1 MPNFETINEA
11 FKTLNLKESF
21 DTAELHYNYN
31 HGIQNIDDNGKSY
44 HGHAAK
50 NTAEFQEA
58 IKNKDLV
65 YLMPNI
71 DVYKNAAKELADA
84 PTADVNITTT
94 KTGVVA
100 FAGTKDVEWGSDF
113 TYKIRFKS
121 KYISKEYITS
131 VIGGGNSFI
140 ANVMFDS
147 YKNTFN
153 TDQFCDVV
161 IFKNDKRQLTTNK
174 SIVSFYPAKLSRI
187 EKLIRDCNVYTDKRN
202 TAETNIKEQ
211 ILVVQNPC
219 SKDKLDFIV
228 VKPLSITSKNLTRK
242 GGVDNMTIYNS
253 GVFYSPSKNEHV
265 IFKLDDEINKQLKD
279 DDDKTYSKAS
289 KLTAVAKDTFKLA
302 ATKKIFNT
310 EYTGSDN
317 FRQRYVNDLIS
328 VWASDLASAIDFIY
342 KEPSIRYNIYKKYGV
357 KEIDDYYKYQNIL
370 RDIKSNITYQW
381 KKTADYGD

>member
-1 MPNFETINEA
+1 MPNFETISEA
-11 FKTLNLKESF
+11 FKALNLKESF

-50 NTAEFQEA
+50 NTTEFQEA

-71 DVYKNAAKELADA
+71 DIYENAAKELADA
-84 PTADVNITTT
+84 PTADVNTTTT
-94 KTGVVA
+94 KTGIVA
-100 FAGTKDVEWGSDF
+100 FAGTKDIEWGADF

-121 KYISKEYITS
+121 KYISKEYMTS
-131 VIGGGNSFI
+131 LLGGGTASI
-140 ANVMFDS
+140 VNVMFDS

-153 TDQFCDVV
+153 TDRFCDVV

-174 SIVSFYPAKLSRI
+174 SIVSFYPATLSRV
-187 EKLIRDCNVYTDKRN
+187 EKLIKACNVYTDERS
-202 TAETNIKEQ
+202 TAETNVKEQ
-211 ILVVQNPC
+211 ILVVENPC
-219 SKDKLDFIV
+219 SKDTLDFIV

-265 IFKLDDEINKQLKD
+265 IFKLNDEINKQLKD
-279 DDDKTYSKAS
+279 GDGKTYSKAS
-289 KLTAVAKDTFKLA
+289 KLTAVAKDTFELA

-328 VWASDLASAIDFIY
+328 VWASDLDSAIDFIY
-342 KEPSIRYNIYKKYGV
+342 KEPSIKNSIYKKYGV
-357 KEIDDYYKYQNIL
+357 EEIDDYYKYQNIL
-370 RDIKSNITYQW
+370 RGIKSNIAYQW
-381 KKTADYGD
+381 KKTADYED